1 VSHDEHGAPLTREI
15 RRRTGIEPARCYQCG
30 KCTAGCPMAHEMPTR
45 IQQIMR
51 KIQQGRE
58 DLLEDPS
65 IWLCLSCEQCSGRCP
80 QEVEPARLV
89 DAARELAMERA
100 PGTAPRRIRAFHTA
114 FLEQVKL
121 NGRLYEFGLVLG
133 YKLRSGALMDDVDA
147 APAMMAR
154 GKLALVPTRIEGLD
168 EIRRIFEACERRDA
182 SHGHDEEAP

>member
-1 VSHDEHGAPLTREI
+1 MSHDEHGPPLTREI
-15 RRRTGIEPARCYQCG
+15 RERTGIEPARCYQCG
-30 KCTAGCPMAHEMPTR
+30 KCTAGCPMALEMPTR

-58 DLLEDPS
+58 ELLEDPS

-80 QEVEPARLV
+80 QQVEPARLV
-89 DAARELAMERA
+89 DAVRELAMERA
-100 PGTAPRRIRAFHTA
+100 PGTAPNRIGAFHKA
-114 FLEQVKL
+114 FLEQVRL

-133 YKLRSGALMDDVDA
+133 YKLRSGALLDDVDA

-168 EIRRIFEACERRDA
+168 EIRRIFDACEGHRAVD
-182 SHGHDEEAP
+182 GHDEEAS